1 MDSYLKRRSNSQKL
15 SFVGQR
21 QELKII
27 LRCKMDFR
35 DLIEQHYKFSQSDC
49 SSNSG
54 TSTQDYMRDSPLQH
68 PISSSKQLEMIE
80 REQRQLQAVRVQK
93 VKNLRSKVSCAAMTT
108 LAYMFTYLRRA
119 MDPEAA
125 EAARVL
131 LHKACESSAFIR
143 EDVDLALSAMVHS
156 CSARRSIHALLAGG
170 LSHRNATVRKTT
182 AFHMESLAQLLGAS
196 KLLTG
201 KDLTERFLSAISRLA
216 LDAAQEV
223 SV

>member
-1 MDSYLKRRSNSQKL
+1 
-15 SFVGQR
+15 
-21 QELKII
+21 
-27 LRCKMDFR
+27 
-35 DLIEQHYKFSQSDC
+35 
-49 SSNSG
+49 
-54 TSTQDYMRDSPLQH
+54 MRDSPLQH

-125 EAARVL
+125 ETARVL

-223 SV
+223 RFHARSCIKFLATNKDFFKMVDKFVSPKDRWSVKDIIMKGR